1 MPGLAL
7 MTDEFSDR
15 VGFITMLISWD
26 NDKDNALEITD
37 SVNASFIT
45 VNAEHN
51 DFAPILSLFTS
62 GFIPETIL
70 IDEDGNVIE
79 RIVGGTADDYSVA
92 IENALNR

>member
-7 MTDEFSDR
+7 IADEFGDR

-26 NDKDNALEITD
+26 SDRDDALEITD

-70 IDEDGNVIE
+70 IDEDGNVID
-79 RIVGGTADDYSVA
+79 RIVGGNADEYSLA
-92 IENALNR
+92 IESALNS